1 MSKKLQKLAKTG
13 KTTEKEYL
21 IDKLDLKHQGAI
33 WMKLSGAEYL
43 EIAKKMHV
51 TYSYARTIFSVH
63 GLCYAAY
70 NELKNDLN
78 TENHAGF
85 LESRTMI
92 ENFVPRALMTL
103 MLHSK
108 KYWKPAVEFL
118 HIAGYTPETVV
129 KVKEEAPQESEELK
143 ALREFIYGK
152 RTNDKKRH
160 PMARAQVSKG
170 KHAAARSH

>member
-51 TYSYARTIFSVH
+51 TYSYARTIFSVG

-70 NELKNDLN
+70 DELKNDLN
-78 TENHAGF
+78 TENHAQF
-85 LESRTMI
+85 TDARTMI

-118 HIAGYTPETVV
+118 HIAGFTPEQVV
-129 KVKEEAPQESEELK
+129 KVRDETPMESEELK
-143 ALREFIYGK
+143 IVKQLLYGSKNTK
-152 RTNDKKRH
+152 RKT
-160 PMARAQVSKG
+160 ARTGKVVPQSK
-170 KHAAARSH
+170 HTTPRAH